1 MRRIILR
8 SEKVAQNMKIWALI
22 LIIYLAGAFVLRDN
36 FYQIFLQ
43 PGGAW
48 WAALLAFGLIV
59 TAFFGTVKN
68 FMGFLSEDRHQML
81 YAFFALFCI
90 GGIEYLNTENNILT
104 NERTSEIAAM
114 AIVHDEVT
122 INRSWDGHF
131 RAITQVN
138 GTDVGL
144 MVDTGASLVLLRHD
158 DAIRIGLPLNELEY
172 STPLTTASGKS
183 YVASVVIESLSI
195 GNVTVYDVRAAVAQ
209 RGALHSSLLG
219 MSFLE
224 NLRETVIRKDKM
236 ILRE

>member
-1 MRRIILR
+1 
-8 SEKVAQNMKIWALI
+8 MKIWALI
-22 LIIYLAGAFVLRDN
+22 LIFYLAGAFVLREN

-59 TAFFGTVKN
+59 TAFFGTVKSL
-68 FMGFLSEDRHQML
+68 MSFLSEDRHQML
-81 YAFFALFCI
+81 YACLALLCI
-90 GGIEYLNTENNILT
+90 GGIEYLNTENTILAKVK
-104 NERTSEIAAM
+104 TSEIAAM

-138 GTDVGL
+138 GIDVGL

-158 DAIRIGLPLNELEY
+158 DAVRIGLPINELDF
-172 STPLTTASGKS
+172 STPLTTASGRS
-183 YVASVVIESLSI
+183 YVAPVEIESLAI
-195 GNVTVYDVRAAVAQ
+195 GNVTVYGVRAAVAQ
-209 RGALHSSLLG
+209 KGALHSSLLG

-224 NLRETVIRKDKM
+224 NLRETVIRKNKM
-236 ILRE
+236 ILRK